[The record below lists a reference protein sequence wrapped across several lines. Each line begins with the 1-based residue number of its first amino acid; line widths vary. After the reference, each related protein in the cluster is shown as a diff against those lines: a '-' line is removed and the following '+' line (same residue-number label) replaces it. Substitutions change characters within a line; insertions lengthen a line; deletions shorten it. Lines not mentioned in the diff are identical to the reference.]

1 MRKTPPSSFFF
12 LQIVWRTMC
21 FGIVLSPLAST
32 WGQPAD
38 STAAIRILAPAEIRG
53 EDTPIATGD
62 STVLDPR
69 TFAGSGMSLAD
80 VLGNLTG
87 IQTRRTGGLGSH
99 QTISIR
105 GMGANQVVVCID
117 GVPISARHG
126 AGVDLSGIDMA
137 QFARI
142 EVYKGYVPA
151 RFGGNGMGGAINL
164 VTKPAVG
171 HSGRVEASYGSHGT
185 YGIALSASGAW
196 TDSLHAG
203 STVSQRASDNDFE
216 FVNRNGTPYNSED
229 DRTERRRN
237 AQYSQFSGVH
247 ILRLAHRDGSAST
260 LQIRHAQ
267 SDAGVPGQESSQ
279 TVTAGSE
286 EKNVAL
292 RYVWESQEAPN
303 QWRAEG
309 FAHADR
315 RRLHWYYPL
324 DKIGIATDAAMESGA
339 FESGAGARVGVD
351 FAPNGA
357 TWTLGSAVELGSDRL
372 ESRNHSERFSASP
385 WELGHSQGQWSAN
398 AQIRPW
404 AWCAFDVE
412 GLYRITRDH
421 FSGGV
426 VYSTMTEQRDRSDTW
441 RNLYSTRLRS
451 TVGPSQ
457 GPWRLFVAGGRFF
470 RAPEAMEMYG
480 TGPGLLPNPDLEP
493 ESGVQGEVGAEW
505 QRGKLQWNGSAFI
518 NRSQGRIQWVTSG
531 SLSKPFNLGR
541 TGNQGVETALV
552 YKPFRFADFEANA
565 TWQDPRDLSADATY
579 RNNRTPDEPAQ
590 AYGAAVVLRLP
601 WTIAVR
607 LSGEA
612 RSELFRDRANR
623 ERIPAQ
629 KFGHVE
635 VSASPL
641 PRGRVRLAARNLGD
655 AEYQDIYA
663 ATPTPGRQYFASYT
677 QDF

>member
-1 MRKTPPSSFFF
+1 MRKTPPSFFF
-12 LQIVWRTMC
+12 EQIALRAM
-21 FGIVLSPLAST
+21 FLPLVLSLLAST
-32 WGQPAD
+32 WGQTTD
-38 STAAIRILAPAEIRG
+38 SNASVRVLDPAEIHG
-53 EDTPIATGD
+53 ESTAIATGD
-62 STVLDPR
+62 STVLDPQ

-99 QTISIR
+99 QAISIR

-117 GVPISARHG
+117 GVPITASHG
-126 AGVDLSGIDMA
+126 GGVDLAGLDMA

-164 VTKPAVG
+164 VTKNAVSR
-171 HSGRVEASYGSHGT
+171 SGRLDASYGSHGT
-185 YGIALSASGAW
+185 YGVALSVSGAW
-196 TDSLHAG
+196 TDSLHAS
-203 STVSQRASDNDFE
+203 STISQRASDNDFE
-216 FVNRNGTPYNSED
+216 FVNRNGTPYNRED

-237 AQYSQFSGVH
+237 AQYSQFSGIHVFRMTH
-247 ILRLAHRDGSAST
+247 ANGSAST

-279 TVTAGSE
+279 TLTAGAE
-286 EKNVAL
+286 EKNVAA
-292 RYVWESQEAPN
+292 RYVWEAPEATM
-303 QWRAEG
+303 QWRAEA
-309 FAHADR
+309 FAHAQR

-339 FESGAGARVGVD
+339 LESGVGSRFGLD
-351 FAPNGA
+351 FAPDGA
-357 TWTLGSAVELGSDRL
+357 PWSAGSAVELSGDRL
-372 ESRNHSERFSASP
+372 ESRNHTERFNANP
-385 WELGHSQGQWSAN
+385 WELGHSQGQWIAN
-398 AQIRPW
+398 VQVHPLKW
-404 AWCAFDVE
+404 FAFDAE

-426 VYSTMTEQRDRSDTW
+426 VYSTMTEQRDRSDNW
-441 RNLYSTRLRS
+441 RNLYTVRLRS
-451 TVGPSQ
+451 TVGPEQ
-457 GPWRLFVAGGRFF
+457 GAWRLFMAGGRFF

-480 TGPGLLPNPDLEP
+480 TGPGLLPNPDLEV
-493 ESGVQGEVGAEW
+493 ETGVQGELGAEW
-505 QRGKLQWNGSAFI
+505 QRGKLQWSGSTFI

-541 TGNQGVETALV
+541 TGNQGIETALV
-552 YKPFRFADFEANA
+552 YKPFRFADLEASA
-565 TWQDPRDLSADATY
+565 TWQDPRDRSSDATY
-579 RNNRTPDEPAQ
+579 RNNHIPDEPTQ
-590 AYGAAVVLRLP
+590 AYGAALVLRMP
-601 WTIAVR
+601 WTLAVR
-607 LSGEA
+607 FSGEA
-612 RSELFRDRANR
+612 RSEVFRDRANR

-635 VSASPL
+635 ISASPL